1 MRLRRRLA
9 THAWLLSL
17 AVLAGGCA
25 AHRLHPTHP
34 TAVTVHATTT
44 IRTEED
50 YTAARADYDAMLPGE
65 AGRLDKRAALL
76 AYLLHEA
83 DSALARN
90 HADDAE
96 QPFKQALSLF
106 APADLRE
113 GSAAR
118 EKNTAGVV
126 TTARAYELG
135 FRKRGAHEQVLT
147 ALAARIA
154 LSPKDDNPKKS
165 YGEVIVWLEQAV
177 GDDDGPDGGTRVIDD
192 LEAVARVFPSPFIVE
207 ELERRY
213 HEVRLPAPARSARQ
227 SMRALRELMNE
238 EQRASRA
245 YEIVR
250 LYLRVSDPGKAASE
264 MAAMRASG
272 KLRGDEKSF
281 AQLVEKAAARD
292 AVGTDW
298 VALAMSVVRQSRERN
313 GDDRDVA
320 LQVCRDAEA
329 RFPKAVEPGLCAGQL
344 ALSMEQLGTA
354 QRAFEAVRAIDPA
367 RREAW
372 EALAHIYESRLFQV
386 VTEEDLD
393 VSGLPEALARVEAF
407 HAEATKRFP
416 SQPLDPGVSGAV
428 FQVGRGYFNA
438 GHIAEAEKY
447 LQRSIDLAPSRDALE
462 LLAQLRLK
470 RNDPQRAAVLVERAI
485 NMGTGAKEEQLY
497 RRAKLRRLLAD
508 AIEAAGETSAAA
520 QTRRGAVEDW
530 DVLLDLGLQQK
541 EFAAEALL
549 ERGKLLY
556 QLGDREEGL
565 HSLARAID
573 TLPDHGS
580 SYADVI
586 AFLIPRAE
594 LSDALD
600 AYHRA
605 LGRPEVTDYLK
616 VYCSLWI
623 VDLAHRAGQ
632 PEDPLALAY
641 LRSADGGKWFDD
653 LARWATGRES
663 EPDLV
668 ARADTQARKA
678 ECAFYRSMKALR
690 DGHIDEARRLW
701 KDVVATDMM
710 AFFEYDMASSY
721 LRGGAPSTPHIGKK
735 ADARPQPKPQ
745 PVLPA
750 PHAPDGSI

>member
-1 MRLRRRLA
+1 M
-9 THAWLLSL
+9 
-17 AVLAGGCA
+17 
-25 AHRLHPTHP
+25 HPT
-34 TAVTVHATTT
+34 TTV
-44 IRTEED
+44 RTEED

-65 AGRLDKRAALL
+65 AGRLEKRSALL

-96 QPFKQALSLF
+96 QPFKQALSLY
-106 APADLRE
+106 APVDLRD
-113 GSAAR
+113 GSAAK
-118 EKNTAGVV
+118 EKDATAVV
-126 TTARAYELG
+126 ATSRAYEVG

-147 ALAARIA
+147 ALAARIT
-154 LSPKDDNPKKS
+154 LSPNDESPKKR
-165 YGEVIVWLEQAV
+165 YGEIIVWLEQGG
-177 GDDDGPDGGTRVIDD
+177 GDEDGPDGATRVIDD
-192 LEAVARVFPSPFIVE
+192 LEAVARVFPSPFVVE

-213 HEVRLPAPARSARQ
+213 HEVRLPAPARSAHQ

-245 YEIVR
+245 YEIAR
-250 LYLRVSDPGKAASE
+250 LYLRVSEITRAASE
-264 MAAMRASG
+264 MAAMRTGG
-272 KLRGDEKSF
+272 KLRGDETGF

-292 AVGTDW
+292 AVATDW
-298 VALAMSVVRQSRERN
+298 VALAMSIIRQSRERN

-320 LQVCRDAEA
+320 LQVCRDAEV
-329 RFPKAVEPGLCAGQL
+329 RFPKAIEPGLCAGQL

-354 QRAFEAVRAIDPA
+354 QRAFEAVRAIDPS

-393 VSGLPEALARVEAF
+393 VSGLPAALAKVEAF

-416 SQPLDPGVSGAV
+416 TQPLDPGVAGAV
-428 FQVGRGYFNA
+428 FQVGRGYYNA
-438 GHIAEAEKY
+438 GHIPEAEKY
-447 LQRSIDLAPSRDALE
+447 LQRSIDLQPNRDALE
-462 LLAQLRLK
+462 LLAQIRLK

-485 NMGTGAKEEQLY
+485 NLGTGAKEEQLY

-508 AIEAAGETSAAA
+508 AVEAAGDTKAAA

-594 LSDALD
+594 LADALD

-605 LGRPEVTDYLK
+605 LGRSEVTDYLK

-653 LARWATGRES
+653 LARWSTGRES
-663 EPDLV
+663 EAELV
-668 ARADTQARKA
+668 KRADTQARKA

-690 DGHIDEARRLW
+690 DGHTDEAQRLW
-701 KDVVATDMM
+701 KEVIATDMM
-710 AFFEYDMASSY
+710 AFFEYDMASMY
-721 LRGGAPSTPHIGKK
+721 LRGGAPSTPHIVKMTAAK
-735 ADARPQPKPQ
+735 PSVKPQ
-745 PVLPA
+745 PVVPA
-750 PHAPDGSI
+750 QAPPDGSI

>member
-1 MRLRRRLA
+1 MA
-9 THAWLLSL
+9 
-17 AVLAGGCA
+17 
-25 AHRLHPTHP
+25 
-34 TAVTVHATTT
+34 VHATTT

-50 YTAARADYDAMLPGE
+50 YTAARADYDSMLPGE
-65 AGRLDKRAALL
+65 AGRLEHRSALL

-96 QPFKQALSLF
+96 QPFKQALGLY
-106 APADLRE
+106 AAVDLRDRTAAK
-113 GSAAR
+113 GRDASAVA
-118 EKNTAGVV
+118 N
-126 TTARAYELG
+126 TARAYELG
-135 FRKRGAHEQVLT
+135 FRKRGAHEQVLM
-147 ALAARIA
+147 ALAARIS
-154 LSPKDDNPKKS
+154 LSPKDDDPKRR
-165 YGEVIVWLEQAV
+165 YGEVIVWLEGAV
-177 GDDDGPDGGTRVIDD
+177 GDDDGPDGAARVIDD
-192 LEAVARVFPSPFIVE
+192 LEAVAKVFPSPFIVE
-207 ELERRY
+207 ELDRRY
-213 HEVRLPAPARSARQ
+213 HEVRLPPPARSARQ
-227 SMRALRELMNE
+227 SMRALRELVKE

-245 YEIVR
+245 YEIAR
-250 LYLRVSDPGKAASE
+250 LYLRISDPTKAASA
-264 MAAMRASG
+264 MLAMRVAG
-272 KLRGDEKSF
+272 KLRGDETDF

-292 AVGTDW
+292 AVGTDE
-298 VALAMSVVRQSRERN
+298 VALAMGIIRQSRERN

-320 LQVCRDAEA
+320 LQVCRDAEL

-354 QRAFEAVRAIDPA
+354 QRAFEAVRALDPS

-372 EALAHIYESRLFQV
+372 EALAHIYEARLFQM
-386 VTEEDLD
+386 VTEEELD
-393 VSGLPEALARVEAF
+393 VSGLPAALARVEAF

-416 SQPLDPGVSGAV
+416 SQPLDPGVAGAV
-428 FQVGRGYFNA
+428 FQVGRGYYNA
-438 GHIAEAEKY
+438 GHIADAEKY
-447 LQRSIDLAPSRDALE
+447 LQRSIELAPSRDALE
-462 LLAQLRLK
+462 LEAQVRLR
-470 RNDPQRAAVLVERAI
+470 RNDPQRAAALVERAI
-485 NMGTGAKEEQLY
+485 NLTAGGKEEQLY
-497 RRAKLRRLLAD
+497 RRAKSRRLLAD
-508 AIEAAGETSAAA
+508 AVDAAGETAAAA

-586 AFLIPRAE
+586 AFLVPRAE
-594 LSDALD
+594 LSEALD

-641 LRSADGGKWFDD
+641 LRSADGGKWFDA

-663 EPDLV
+663 EADLV

-690 DGHIDEARRLW
+690 DGHTEDAQRLW
-701 KDVVATDMM
+701 KEVVATDMM
-710 AFFEYDMASSY
+710 AFFEYDMASLY
-721 LRGGAPSTPHIGKK
+721 VRGGAPITPRIGHGK
-735 ADARPQPKPQ
+735 RPDGKPAQKPRPVMPSQPP
-745 PVLPA
+745 
-750 PHAPDGSI
+750 PDGSI